1 LFMKEISTATN
12 QKSKWKRYFRGWN
25 LIINFSIA
33 FLPAIFVTAILLE
46 VGVPR
51 GLADALPIIIFVY
64 LTGIVREKL
73 SRRTKQKTDL
83 KTTKDEISNIRPN
96 KKSKGSRVIKWVSIS
111 TVLLIVGG
119 WFYWY
124 EVRPANIRSLCSQ
137 IATEKA
143 TLKKED
149 QKPNLLDKYYDRPTE
164 QKDIFYPEK
173 YKTYYDICLNEH
185 GLR

>member
-1 LFMKEISTATN
+1 MKEISTAIN
-12 QKSKWKRYFRGWN
+12 QKSKRKRYFRGWN
-25 LIINFSIA
+25 LIINFFIA
-33 FLPAIFVTAILLE
+33 FLPAIFVTAILLG

-51 GLADALPIIIFVY
+51 GLANALPIIIFVY

-73 SRRTKQKTDL
+73 SRRTKQKTDP
-83 KTTKDEISNIRPN
+83 KTTKDEMSNIKPS
-96 KKSKGSRVIKWVSIS
+96 KKSKGSRVIKWVFISI
-111 TVLLIVGG
+111 VLLIVGG

-149 QKPNLLDKYYDRPTE
+149 QKPDLLDTILDRSKTSD
-164 QKDIFYPEK
+164 KDIFYPDK
-173 YKTYYDICLNEH
+173 YEIYYDICLNEH

>member
-1 LFMKEISTATN
+1 M
-12 QKSKWKRYFRGWN
+12 YFRGWN
-25 LIINFSIA
+25 LIINFFIA

-51 GLADALPIIIFVY
+51 GLADALPIIAFVY

-73 SRRTKQKTDL
+73 SRRTKQKTNP
-83 KTTKDEISNIRPN
+83 KTTKDEISNIKPN
-96 KKSKGSRVIKWVSIS
+96 KKSKGSRLIKWFSVSI
-111 TVLLIVGG
+111 VLLIVGG
-119 WFYWY
+119 WFYWH
-124 EVRPANIRSLCSQ
+124 EIRPANIRSLCSQ

-173 YKTYYDICLNEH
+173 YKTYYDICLNES